1 MACATGSGFKN
12 KTKKI
17 KNSTSRKP
25 KLDAETKL
33 WKLSG
38 FACNCILFCLAY
50 LVSKIQ
56 VLKEFIIFFSKD
68 EGWGGA
74 KWEERKGKEAA
85 WRMAYSNPGRRIND
99 PGWKQNAELDRPL
112 VWSIW
117 ASVELL
123 KSMHWP
129 HGSFFKYYFQEFLNI
144 CLSYLHFTFLFSP
157 VFCSGLESCSAILK
171 HFHGCKPH

>member
-56 VLKEFIIFFSKD
+56 VLKEFIMFLARMR
-68 EGWGGA
+68 GGVVLSG
-74 KWEERKGKEAA
+74 KKGKE
-85 WRMAYSNPGRRIND
+85 RRLHG
-99 PGWKQNAELDRPL
+99 GWH
-112 VWSIW
+112 I
-117 ASVELL
+117 
-123 KSMHWP
+123 
-129 HGSFFKYYFQEFLNI
+129 
-144 CLSYLHFTFLFSP
+144 
-157 VFCSGLESCSAILK
+157 AIL
-171 HFHGCKPH
+171 GPWLEAEC